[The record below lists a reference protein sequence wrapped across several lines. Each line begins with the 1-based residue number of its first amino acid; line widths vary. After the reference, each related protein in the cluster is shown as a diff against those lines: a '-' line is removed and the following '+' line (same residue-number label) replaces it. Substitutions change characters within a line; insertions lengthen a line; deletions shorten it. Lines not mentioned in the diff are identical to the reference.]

1 MRRVISL
8 EHVTRR
14 YGDRVAVDDLSVE
27 IAAGELAVLVGPS
40 GCGKTTTLRMIN
52 RLVEPTSGTIRV
64 GGRDTREL
72 PVTELRRSIGYVIQ
86 QGGLL
91 PHLTVAEN
99 VATVPRLLRWDRAR
113 TRARVEELLELVGL
127 PPAEYA
133 SRLPRALSGGERQRV
148 GVARALGADP
158 PVLLMDE
165 PFSALDPI
173 TRLRLQGE
181 LLRVQSLVR
190 KTIVVVTHDIDEA
203 LRLGDRVVLMRTGG
217 RIAQVATPGT
227 LLAHPASDFVAG
239 FLGGDRTLRRLAL
252 VPLRSAELR
261 PADGAAAVERVE
273 AAASLRDAL
282 EAVLRSPDGRAAVVD
297 GDRVLGV
304 ADAEVIRRAAAT
316 G

>member
-1 MRRVISL
+1 MISL

-203 LRLGDRVVLMRTGG
+203 LRLGDRVVLMRMGG
-217 RIAQVATPGT
+217 RIAQVATPAT

>member
-1 MRRVISL
+1 MISL
-8 EHVTRR
+8 EHVVKR

-27 IAAGELAVLVGPS
+27 IGAGEMAVLVGPS

-64 GGRDTREL
+64 DGRDTRERG
-72 PVTELRRSIGYVIQ
+72 VEELRRSIGYVIQ
-86 QGGLL
+86 QAGLF

-99 VATVPRLLRWDRAR
+99 IATVPRLLGWDRR
-113 TRARVEELLELVGL
+113 RIRARVEELLELVGL
-127 PPAEYA
+127 PPAGYA
-133 SRLPRALSGGERQRV
+133 GRLPRALSGGERQRV

-165 PFSALDPI
+165 PFSALDPV

-203 LRLGDRVVLMRTGG
+203 LRLGDRVILLQTGG
-217 RIAQVATPGT
+217 RLAQVATPAE
-227 LLAHPASDFVAG
+227 LLAHPASEFVAG

-252 VPLRSAELR
+252 IPLAAAELRSAGGTV
-261 PADGAAAVERVE
+261 PAERVE
-273 AAASLRDAL
+273 AGGSLRDAL
-282 EAVLRSPDGRAAVVD
+282 EVVLRSADGRAAVVD
-297 GDRVLGV
+297 SGDRVVGMV
-304 ADAEVIRRAAAT
+304 DAEVIRRAAAAR
-316 G
+316 

>member
-1 MRRVISL
+1 VISL
-8 EHVTRR
+8 EHVTRH

>member
-1 MRRVISL
+1 MISL

-203 LRLGDRVVLMRTGG
+203 LRLGDRVILLQTGG
-217 RIAQVATPGT
+217 RLAQVAAPAE

-252 VPLRSAELR
+252 LPLSTAELR
-261 PADGAAAVERVE
+261 PDGGAPLPPERVD
-273 AAASLRDAL
+273 AGASLRDAL
-282 EAVLRSPDGRAAVVD
+282 EAVLRSPDGRAAVVV

-304 ADAEVIRRAAAT
+304 ADAQVIRRAAAT

>member
-1 MRRVISL
+1 MISL

-14 YGDRVAVDDLSVE
+14 YGVRVAVDDLSVE

>member
-1 MRRVISL
+1 VISL
-8 EHVTRR
+8 EHVVKR

-27 IAAGELAVLVGPS
+27 IGAGELAVLVGPS

-52 RLVEPTSGTIRV
+52 RLVEPSSGTIRV
-64 GGRDTREL
+64 DGRDTRERG
-72 PVTELRRSIGYVIQ
+72 VEELRRSIGYVIQ
-86 QGGLL
+86 QAGLF

-99 VATVPRLLRWDRAR
+99 VATVPRLLGWDRR
-113 TRARVEELLELVGL
+113 RIRARVDELLELVGL
-127 PPAEYA
+127 PPGDYAE
-133 SRLPRALSGGERQRV
+133 RLPRALSGGERQRV

-165 PFSALDPI
+165 PFSALDPV

-203 LRLGDRVVLMRTGG
+203 LRLGDRVILLRTGG
-217 RIAQVATPGT
+217 RLAQVATPAE

-252 VPLRSAELR
+252 VPLASAELR
-261 PADGAAAVERVE
+261 PADGARPAEEV
-273 AAASLRDAL
+273 AAAGSLRDAL
-282 EAVLRSPDGRAAVVD
+282 EVVLRSPDGRAAVVD

-304 ADAEVIRRAAAT
+304 VDAEVIRRAAAPR
-316 G
+316 

>member
-1 MRRVISL
+1 VISL

>member
-1 MRRVISL
+1 MISL
-8 EHVTRR
+8 EHVVKR
-14 YGDRVAVDDLSVE
+14 YGDRVAVDDLSLE
-27 IAAGELAVLVGPS
+27 IGAGELAVLVGPS

-52 RLVEPTSGTIRV
+52 RLVEPSSGTVRV
-64 GGRDTREL
+64 DGRDTRERG
-72 PVTELRRSIGYVIQ
+72 VEELRRSIGYVIQ
-86 QGGLL
+86 QAGLF

-99 VATVPRLLRWDRAR
+99 IATVPRLLGWDRR
-113 TRARVEELLELVGL
+113 RIRARVDELLELVGL
-127 PPAEYA
+127 PPAGYA
-133 SRLPRALSGGERQRV
+133 DRVPRALSGGERQRV

-165 PFSALDPI
+165 PFSALDPV

-203 LRLGDRVVLMRTGG
+203 LRLGDRVILLQTGG
-217 RIAQVATPGT
+217 RLAQVATPGE

-252 VPLRSAELR
+252 VPLGDAELR
-261 PADGAAAVERVE
+261 PVDGTPPGERV
-273 AAASLRDAL
+273 AAGGSLRDAL
-282 EAVLRSPDGRAAVVD
+282 EVVLRSPDGRAAVVD

-304 ADAEVIRRAAAT
+304 DDAEVIRRAAAPR
-316 G
+316 

>member
-1 MRRVISL
+1 VISL

-14 YGDRVAVDDLSVE
+14 YGERVAVDDLSVE
-27 IAAGELAVLVGPS
+27 IGAGELAVLVGPS

-52 RLVEPTSGTIRV
+52 RLVEPTAGTIRV
-64 GGRDTREL
+64 DGRDTREQG
-72 PVTELRRSIGYVIQ
+72 VTELRRSIGYVIQ
-86 QGGLL
+86 QAGLF

-113 TRARVEELLELVGL
+113 IRARVEELLELVGL
-127 PPAEYA
+127 PPGDYA
-133 SRLPRALSGGERQRV
+133 GRLPRALSGGERQRV

-173 TRLRLQGE
+173 TRQRLQGE
-181 LLRVQSLVR
+181 LLHVQSLVR

-203 LRLGDRVVLMRTGG
+203 LRLGDRVILLQTGG
-217 RIAQVATPGT
+217 RLAQVAAPAE

-252 VPLRSAELR
+252 LSLSTAELR
-261 PADGAAAVERVE
+261 PDGGAPPPERVD
-273 AAASLRDAL
+273 AGASLRDAL

-297 GDRVLGV
+297 GDRLLGV
-304 ADAEVIRRAAAT
+304 IDTEVIRRAAAAR
-316 G
+316 

>member
-1 MRRVISL
+1 MISL